1 MKAMI
6 LAAGL
11 GTRLR
16 PHTNYYPKAL
26 IPVNDIPLLEIMI
39 RRLKHFGV
47 TDIIVNVH
55 HFGEQII
62 SFLEKNN
69 HFDINIKV
77 SDERDQ
83 LLNTGGGVKKAGWFF
98 EDGAPFLLC
107 NTDILTNLDL
117 NKFYQAHL
125 ASDALV
131 TLAVRKRETSRYLIF
146 SEDKKMQGWVN
157 IKTGKMILRRSHPG
171 NCELMAFSGLHIID
185 PKIFKMMPKEDS
197 FSIID
202 VYLDLAANNN
212 LRAYDDDA
220 SVWLDVGKPEN
231 LIKASTLLNDILE
244 EQKS

>member
-16 PHTNYYPKAL
+16 PHTNYHPKAL
-26 IPVNDIPLLEIMI
+26 IPVNDMPLLEIVI

-47 TDIIVNVH
+47 KDIIVNVH
-55 HFGEQII
+55 HFAEQII

-69 HFDINIKV
+69 HFDINIAV

-83 LLNTGGGVKKAGWFF
+83 LLNTGGGLKKAGWFF

-107 NTDILTNLDL
+107 NTDILSNLDL
-117 NKFYQAHL
+117 HKFYKAHL

-146 SEDKKMQGWVN
+146 AEDKKMQGWVN
-157 IKTGKMILRRSHPG
+157 VKTGKMILRRAHPG
-171 NCELMAFSGLHIID
+171 NCQLMAFSGLHIID
-185 PKIFKMMPKEDS
+185 PKIFSMMPKEDA

-212 LRAYDDDA
+212 LMSYEENA

-231 LIKASTLLNDILE
+231 LAKAALLLNDIFE
-244 EQKS
+244 GQKS

>member
-16 PHTNYYPKAL
+16 PLTNYHPKAL
-26 IPVNDIPLLEIMI
+26 IPVNDMPLLEIVI

-55 HFGEQII
+55 HFGVQII

-69 HFDINIKV
+69 YFDINIVV

-83 LLNTGGGVKKAGWFF
+83 LLNTGGGLKKAEWFF

-107 NTDILTNLDL
+107 NTDILSNLDL
-117 NKFYQAHL
+117 GKFYEAHV

-131 TLAVRKRETSRYLIF
+131 TLAVRRRETSRYLIF

-157 IKTGKMILRRSHPG
+157 VKTGQMILRRPHPG
-171 NCELMAFSGLHIID
+171 NCQLMAFSGLHIID
-185 PKIFKMMPKEDS
+185 PKIFKMMPEDDS

-212 LRAYDDDA
+212 LMAYEEDA

-231 LIKASTLLNDILE
+231 LKKAASLLNTILE
-244 EQKS
+244 GQNS